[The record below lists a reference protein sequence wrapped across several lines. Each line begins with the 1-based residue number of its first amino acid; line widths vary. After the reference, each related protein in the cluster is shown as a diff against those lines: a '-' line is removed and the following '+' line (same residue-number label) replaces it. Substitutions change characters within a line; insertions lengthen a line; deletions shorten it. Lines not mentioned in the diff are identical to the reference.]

1 LHRVSFVSALFA
13 QVLPFVPYKAANM
26 GAGAAMMATL
36 DDSQIDGLD
45 AGQVD
50 SVVAALREENISLKK
65 FIASEDAE
73 AVFKATDGLGTDE
86 MRLVEVLCKRTK
98 VCSTIGSFAQRLRCV
113 LHFCCLE
120 LLLCWHVPC
129 TMLPL

>member
-1 LHRVSFVSALFA
+1 
-13 QVLPFVPYKAANM
+13 M

-36 DDSQIDGLD
+36 DESQIDGLD

-50 SVVAALREENISLKK
+50 SVVSALREENVSLKK

-98 VCSTIGSFAQRLRCV
+98 VCNNEPFALQDQRFVFYCYV
-113 LHFCCLE
+113 K
-120 LLLCWHVPC
+120 
-129 TMLPL
+129 

>member
-1 LHRVSFVSALFA
+1 
-13 QVLPFVPYKAANM
+13 M

-98 VCSTIGSFAQRLRCV
+98 VCSTNGFCAQRLHCV
-113 LHFCCLE
+113 LHFYCLE
-120 LLLCWHVPC
+120 LLVCWQAPQIVLLLHLRLLHRLCTLMHC
-129 TMLPL
+129 FCIASAFH